1 MNRNKLQDSLLM
13 GALASSF
20 GIFISKVLGLFYY
33 TPLSEMAGEANM
45 GFYAFA
51 YNYYA
56 TLLDISSAGIPF
68 AIAALVAKYM
78 AKKDYK
84 TVLMVRTLGISVVL
98 VLSLVIGMIFA
109 IAAMPL
115 SKQLLGASAPI
126 ADITNLR
133 NLFYILTIAIIAV
146 PFLSSIRGY
155 AQGLKRLDIYGASQV
170 LEQLVRV
177 LTIIFGAYI
186 VVRVMNLE
194 SISAIYV
201 AVAAAAFGAIVAI
214 VFTKFFSRKDEKHVY
229 ELAEQQDFAPEKTN
243 KEIIKEI
250 LSIGIPYLI
259 ISFLGSA
266 GPLINTTFF
275 MDYMDKVN
283 GPAAYETAKLSFG
296 ILQANIAKISNIPSV
311 LALGFGSGMVP
322 YLSESLEQNDN
333 HKITKQ
339 INQILD
345 TVCIILVPTIVIFIF
360 FAKDI
365 YFIMYGNNNLDLS
378 SKLFAVSSIQIFL
391 GTIAPVFSSIM
402 MSLKLR
408 KEAIISLIISFV
420 IKLIAFFPCVKA
432 FGAYGMI
439 YSSGL
444 YYLAEILIQ
453 YYCLRVKF
461 NIDVRGASKRLIM
474 ISLSSLLMV
483 LPALLIHGLINFN
496 YTDRIYDI
504 LIMGGLG
511 VIMLGIYYFV
521 TKKLGLLAKI
531 FDLKEV
537 SLMKVLRKYRS

>member
-1 MNRNKLQDSLLM
+1 MNKNKLQDSLLM

-20 GIFISKVLGLFYY
+20 GIFVSKLLGLFYY
-33 TPLSEMAGEANM
+33 TPLSEIAGEANM

-56 TLLDISSAGIPF
+56 TLLDISAAGIPF

-84 TVLMVRTLGISVVL
+84 TVLLVKTLGTSIVL
-98 VLSLVIGMIFA
+98 ALSLVIGLIFV
-109 IAAMPL
+109 IVSTPL
-115 SKQLLGASAPI
+115 AKQLLGATAPI
-126 ADITNLR
+126 ADINNLR
-133 NLFYILTIAIIAV
+133 NLFYILTIAVIIV
-146 PFLSSIRGY
+146 PLLSSIRGY
-155 AQGLKRLDIYGASQV
+155 TQGLKRLDIYGASQV

-186 VVRVMNLE
+186 AVRVMNLE
-194 SISAIYV
+194 TISAIYV
-201 AVAAAAFGAIVAI
+201 AVGAAAFGAIIAI
-214 VFTKFFSRKDEKHVY
+214 IFTKFFSRKDEKHVY
-229 ELAEQQDFAPEKTN
+229 ELAEQQDFNPEKTN

-259 ISFLGSA
+259 ISFLSSA
-266 GPLINTTFF
+266 GPLVNTTFF
-275 MDYMDKVN
+275 MDYMARVN
-283 GPAAYETAKLSFG
+283 TGYAYDQNILAFG
-296 ILQANIAKISNIPSV
+296 ILNANIAKISNIPSV

-322 YLSESLEQNDN
+322 YLSESLEQKDN
-333 HKITKQ
+333 RKITRQ

-345 TVCIILVPTIVIFIF
+345 TVCIILVPTIVIFVF

-365 YFIMYGNNNLDLS
+365 YFIMYGNRNLELS
-378 SKLFAVSSIQIFL
+378 ANLFAVSNIQIFL

-408 KEAIISLIISFV
+408 KEAIISLLISFA
-420 IKLIAFFPCVKA
+420 IKLISFFPLVKA

-453 YYCLRVKF
+453 FYCLRVKF
-461 NIDVRGASKRLIM
+461 NIDINGASKRLVM
-474 ISLSSLLMV
+474 IALSSLLMV
-483 LPALLIHGLINFN
+483 LPALLIHGLINFA

-504 LIMGGLG
+504 IIMGGLG
-511 VIMLGIYYFV
+511 VVMLGIYYFI

-531 FDLKEV
+531 FDLKDV
-537 SLMKVLRKYRS
+537 SLIKVLRKYRS

>member
-1 MNRNKLQDSLLM
+1 MDKTKLQDSLLM

-20 GIFISKVLGLFYY
+20 GIFVSKLLGLFYY

-68 AIAALVAKYM
+68 AIAALVAKYV

-84 TVLMVRTLGISVVL
+84 TVLLVKKLGISVVL
-98 VLSLVIGMIFA
+98 ALSVVIGLIFA
-109 IAAMPL
+109 LVATPL
-115 SKQLLGASAPI
+115 SRQLLGASAPI
-126 ADITNLR
+126 SDINNLK

-155 AQGLKRLDIYGASQV
+155 VQGLKRLDIYGASQV
-170 LEQLVRV
+170 LEQLTRV
-177 LTIIFGAYI
+177 LTIILGAYI
-186 VVRVMNLE
+186 VVRIMNLE
-194 SISAIYV
+194 TISAIYV
-201 AVAAAAFGAIVAI
+201 AIGAAAFGAIVAI
-214 VFTKFFSRKDEKHVY
+214 IFTKYFARKDEQHVY
-229 ELAEQQDFAPEKTN
+229 ELAEKQDFDATKTS
-243 KEIIKEI
+243 KEILKEI

-266 GPLINTTFF
+266 GPLVNTTFF
-275 MDYMDKVN
+275 MDYMDEIN
-283 GPAAYETAKLSFG
+283 GPQAYETAKLSFG

-322 YLSESLEQNDN
+322 YLSESLEQNDY
-333 HKITKQ
+333 HKITRQ

-345 TVCIILVPTIVIFIF
+345 TVCIILVPTIVIFVF

-365 YFIMYGNNNLDLS
+365 YFIMYGNNNLQLS
-378 SKLFAVSSIQIFL
+378 SKLFAVSCIQIFL
-391 GTIAPVFSSIM
+391 GTIAPVFSSMM

-408 KEAIISLIISFV
+408 REAIISLIISFIVKV
-420 IKLIAFFPCVKA
+420 ITFFPCVK
-432 FGAYGMI
+432 FYGAYGMI

-461 NIDVRGASKRLIM
+461 KIDVKGASKRLVM
-474 ISLSSLLMV
+474 ITLSSLLMV
-483 LPALLIHGLINFN
+483 LPALLIHGLIGFN
-496 YTDRIYDI
+496 YTDRVLDI
-504 LIMGGLG
+504 MIMGGLG
-511 VIMLGIYYFV
+511 IFMLSIYYFV

-531 FDLKEV
+531 FELEDV
-537 SLMKVLRKYRS
+537 SLIKVLRKYRS